1 MALQIRSATSQRGS
15 SSKDVFSA
23 TAAPGNVDLDHSGQQ
38 KRKLQLL
45 PAISGNGT
53 TKFTLVTT
61 AMKQER
67 DIMILWDL
75 GPCES
80 GRPGNLS
87 KQLS

>member
-1 MALQIRSATSQRGS
+1 MALQTRNATSQRGS
-15 SSKDVFSA
+15 GSKDVISA
-23 TAAPGNVDLDHSGQQ
+23 TAAPGNTDLDLSGQQ
-38 KRKLQLL
+38 ERKLQLL
-45 PAISGNGT
+45 PAISGNET
-53 TKFTLVTT
+53 TKLTLVTT

-80 GRPGNLS
+80 GRPGNIS